1 MDDWLFFGSLYEF
14 MYMYVC
20 DAGLIKGACEGK
32 GLGFEFLRH
41 VERTSVLCYVV
52 DASLPDAPEQ
62 LMALQLEVER

>member
-1 MDDWLFFGSLYEF
+1 MRWSALWMLS
-14 MYMYVC
+14 YVRGP
-20 DAGLIKGACEGK
+20 GLIKGACEGK